1 MAEANRATQEGET
14 ARVGEGGLVVRVQLR
29 DIQPTPHTEV
39 AGAVCMSATRGLAA
53 ASKRRITG
61 PFGSEF
67 ARFQLEIELQGAR
80 RGLCRTIFQQAPSTT
95 VL

>member
-1 MAEANRATQEGET
+1 
-14 ARVGEGGLVVRVQLR
+14 
-29 DIQPTPHTEV
+29 
-39 AGAVCMSATRGLAA
+39 MSATRGLAA